1 MRTVL
6 SPLNADFFVPMDSLG
21 GAQIKKKLFS
31 MIKIIKVLSK
41 YAKFCIVMVSFV
53 LRLDV
58 TG

>member
-1 MRTVL
+1 ML